1 MALTEKTTSE
11 ETSEILEKIPRWF
24 PLDVAGIIYPN
35 ARRYGWCTTYRFAF
49 IMKEEVDPVLLR
61 QALKDIAP
69 RFPSF
74 FVKIK
79 AGLFWYYLE
88 RTDDLD
94 IVEEE
99 DYYPCRYIETTET
112 TLPAI
117 RVLYYKNRISIEN
130 FHSVADGGAAL
141 VFNKTLVARYLEL
154 KGVKITITDD
164 IADINEKP
172 KKCEMEDS
180 FRANYKKMKGLT
192 RKEETAYCYKAPTVK
207 NYFKVLHGLAPAE
220 DIKAAAKA
228 RNMTITEFLMVA
240 YLYSFYV
247 NAPDKVYKPIK
258 ISIPASLRA
267 RFGSATLRNFSLYTN
282 VGFNPKGRTDITF
295 DEIFEMV
302 KGKLEK
308 GLATEELQKML
319 CINVRDAQN
328 PILRFI
334 PNILKKPVMQLIFD
348 HAGENKFTSGMTNLG
363 VQKMPPEMYEH
374 IDRME
379 CLLGPSPTKKLLCA
393 MITYN
398 NIVNISFTSDS
409 EKTDV
414 QRTFFRVLAEN
425 GVRIRVE
432 CNCTDT
438 VKEEK

>member
-1 MALTEKTTSE
+1 MAEIETKNNENFDEVPE
-11 ETSEILEKIPRWF
+11 EVPSWF

-49 IMKEEVDPVLLR
+49 IMKEEVDPVLLK

-74 FVKIK
+74 FVKVK
-79 AGLFWYYLE
+79 PGLFWYYLE

-94 IVEEE
+94 IVEPE

-112 TLPAI
+112 TKPAI
-117 RVLYYKNRISIEN
+117 RILYYKNRISIEI
-130 FHSVADGGAAL
+130 FHSIADGGGAL

-154 KGVKITITDD
+154 KGVKITLTPD

-172 KKCEMEDS
+172 KKYEMEDS

-192 RKEETAYCYKAPTVK
+192 RKEETAYCYKAPLIR
-207 NYFKVLHGLAPAE
+207 NYYKVIHGLIPAE

-228 RNMTITEFLMVA
+228 KGMTITEFLMVA
-240 YLYSFYV
+240 YLYAFYKNARGKV
-247 NAPDKVYKPIK
+247 NKPIK

-267 RFGSATLRNFSLYTN
+267 RFGSRTLRNFSLYAN
-282 VGFNPKGRTDITF
+282 IGFNPKGRTDITF
-295 DEIFEMV
+295 EEIFEMV
-302 KGKLEK
+302 KGKMEQ
-308 GLATEELQKML
+308 GLATEELHKML
-319 CINVRDAQN
+319 CVNVRDAQN
-328 PILRFI
+328 PILRLV
-334 PNILKKPVMQLIFD
+334 PTVLKKPVMQFIFD
-348 HAGENKFTSGMTNLG
+348 HAGENKFTSGMSNLG

-374 IDRME
+374 IERME
-379 CLLGPSPTKKLLCA
+379 CLLGSSPTKHLLCA

-398 NIVNISFTSDS
+398 NIVNISFSSTSD
-409 EKTDV
+409 KVDV

-425 GVRIRVE
+425 GVRVRIE
-432 CNCTDT
+432 SNC
-438 VKEEK
+438 KEGE

>member
-1 MALTEKTTSE
+1 MAEI
-11 ETSEILEKIPRWF
+11 ETKNNENFDKVPEDVPSWF

-49 IMKEEVDPVLLR
+49 IMKEEVDPVLLK

-74 FVKIK
+74 FVKVK

-94 IVEEE
+94 IVEPE

-112 TLPAI
+112 TKPAI
-117 RVLYYKNRISIEN
+117 RILYYKNRISIET
-130 FHSVADGGAAL
+130 FHSIADGGGAL

-154 KGVKITITDD
+154 KGVKITLTPD

-172 KKCEMEDS
+172 KKYEMEDS

-192 RKEETAYCYKAPTVK
+192 RKEETAYCYKAPLIR
-207 NYFKVLHGLAPAE
+207 NYYKVIHGLIPAE

-228 RNMTITEFLMVA
+228 KGMTITEFLMVA
-240 YLYSFYV
+240 YLYAFYK
-247 NAPDKVYKPIK
+247 NAPGKVNKPIK

-267 RFGSATLRNFSLYTN
+267 RFGSRTLRNFSLYAN
-282 VGFNPKGRTDITF
+282 IGFNPKGRTDITF
-295 DEIFEMV
+295 EEIFEMV
-302 KGKLEK
+302 KGKMEQ
-308 GLATEELQKML
+308 GLATEELHKML
-319 CINVRDAQN
+319 CVNVRDAQN
-328 PILRFI
+328 PILRLV
-334 PNILKKPVMQLIFD
+334 PTVLKKPVMQFIFD
-348 HAGENKFTSGMTNLG
+348 HAGENKFTSGMSNLG

-374 IDRME
+374 IERME
-379 CLLGPSPTKKLLCA
+379 CLLGSSPTKHLLCA

-398 NIVNISFTSDS
+398 NIVNISFSSTSD
-409 EKTDV
+409 KVDV

-425 GVRIRVE
+425 GVRVRIE
-432 CNCTDT
+432 SNC
-438 VKEEK
+438 KEGE

>member
-1 MALTEKTTSE
+1 MAEIETKNNENFDEVTEEVPS
-11 ETSEILEKIPRWF
+11 WF

-49 IMKEEVDPVLLR
+49 IMKEEVDPVLLK

-74 FVKIK
+74 FVKVK

-94 IVEEE
+94 IVEPE

-112 TLPAI
+112 TKPAI
-117 RVLYYKNRISIEN
+117 RILYYKNRISIEI
-130 FHSVADGGAAL
+130 FHSIADGGGAL

-154 KGVKITITDD
+154 KGVKITLTPD

-172 KKCEMEDS
+172 KKYEMEDS

-192 RKEETAYCYKAPTVK
+192 RKEETAYCYKAPLIR
-207 NYFKVLHGLAPAE
+207 NYYKVIHGLIPAE

-228 RNMTITEFLMVA
+228 KGMTITEFLMVA
-240 YLYSFYV
+240 YLYAFYKNARGKV
-247 NAPDKVYKPIK
+247 NKPIK

-267 RFGSATLRNFSLYTN
+267 RFGSRTLRNFSLYAN
-282 VGFNPKGRTDITF
+282 IGFNPKGRTDITF
-295 DEIFEMV
+295 EEIFEMV
-302 KGKLEK
+302 KGKMEQ
-308 GLATEELQKML
+308 GLATEELHKML
-319 CINVRDAQN
+319 CVNVRDAQN
-328 PILRFI
+328 PILRLV
-334 PNILKKPVMQLIFD
+334 PTVLKKPVMQFIFD
-348 HAGENKFTSGMTNLG
+348 HAGENKFTSGMSNLG

-374 IDRME
+374 IERME
-379 CLLGPSPTKKLLCA
+379 CLLGSSPTKHLLCA

-398 NIVNISFTSDS
+398 NIVNISFSSTSD
-409 EKTDV
+409 KVDV

-425 GVRIRVE
+425 GVRVRIE
-432 CNCTDT
+432 SNC
-438 VKEEK
+438 KEGE

>member
-1 MALTEKTTSE
+1 MAEIESKTNENEDEVLE
-11 ETSEILEKIPRWF
+11 EIPSWF

-49 IMKEEVDPVLLR
+49 IMKEEVDPVILK
-61 QALKDIAP
+61 QALKDISP

-88 RTDDLD
+88 RADDLD

-112 TLPAI
+112 TKPAI
-117 RVLYYKNRISIEN
+117 RVLYYKNRISIET
-130 FHSVADGGAAL
+130 FHSVADGGGAL

-154 KGVKITITDD
+154 KKGIKITITPD

-172 KKCEMEDS
+172 KKYEMEDS

-192 RKEETAYCYKAPTVK
+192 RKEETAYCYKAPLIK
-207 NYFKVLHGLAPAE
+207 NYYKIIHGLIPAE

-228 RNMTITEFLMVA
+228 RGMTITEFLMVT
-240 YLYSFYV
+240 YLYAFYI
-247 NAPDKVYKPIK
+247 NAPGKVNKPIK

-267 RFGSATLRNFSLYTN
+267 RFGSRTLRNFSLFAN
-282 VGFNPKGRTDITF
+282 IGFNPEGRTDITF
-295 DEIFEMV
+295 EEIFEMV
-302 KGKLEK
+302 KGKMEHSLS
-308 GLATEELQKML
+308 TEELHKML

-334 PNILKKPVMQLIFD
+334 PNALKKPVMQFIFD

-379 CLLGPSPTKKLLCA
+379 CLLGSSPTKHLLCA
-393 MITYN
+393 MISYN
-398 NIVNISFTSDS
+398 NIVNISFTSAS
-409 EKTDV
+409 KKTDV
-414 QRTFFRVLAEN
+414 QKTFFRVLSEN
-425 GVRIRVE
+425 GVRVRIE
-432 CNCTDT
+432 CNC
-438 VKEEK
+438 KEDE

>member
-1 MALTEKTTSE
+1 MAEIETNNNENIDDVLE
-11 ETSEILEKIPRWF
+11 EVPSWF

-49 IMKEEVDPVLLR
+49 IMKEEVDPVLLK
-61 QALKDIAP
+61 QALEDIAP

-79 AGLFWYYLE
+79 AGLFWYYFE
-88 RTDDLD
+88 KADDLD

-112 TLPAI
+112 TKPAI
-117 RVLYYKNRISIEN
+117 RILYYKNRISIET
-130 FHSVADGGAAL
+130 FHSIADGGGAL

-154 KGVKITITDD
+154 KKGIKITPTPD

-172 KKCEMEDS
+172 KKYEMEDS

-192 RKEETAYCYKAPTVK
+192 RKEDTAYCYKAPVIK
-207 NYFKVLHGLAPAE
+207 NYYKVIHGIIPAE

-228 RNMTITEFLMVA
+228 KGMTITEFLMVT
-240 YLYSFYV
+240 YLYAFYK
-247 NAPDKVYKPIK
+247 NAPGKVNKPIK

-267 RFGSATLRNFSLYTN
+267 RFGSRTLRNFSLFAN
-282 VGFNPKGRTDITF
+282 IGFNPKGRTDITF
-295 DEIFEMV
+295 EEIFEMV
-302 KGKLEK
+302 KGKMEE
-308 GLATEELQKML
+308 GLATEELHKML
-319 CINVRDAQN
+319 CVNVRDAQN
-328 PILRFI
+328 PILRFV
-334 PNILKKPVMQLIFD
+334 PNVLKKPVMQFIFD
-348 HAGENKFTSGMTNLG
+348 HAGENKFTSGMSNLG

-379 CLLGPSPTKKLLCA
+379 CLLGSSPTKHLLCA

-398 NIVNISFTSDS
+398 NIVNISFSSTS
-409 EKTDV
+409 KKVDV

-425 GVRIRVE
+425 GVRVRVE
-432 CNCTDT
+432 SNC
-438 VKEEK
+438 KEDE

>member
-1 MALTEKTTSE
+1 MVEIETKNNENFDEVPE
-11 ETSEILEKIPRWF
+11 EVLSWF

-49 IMKEEVDPVLLR
+49 IMKEEVDPVLLK

-74 FVKIK
+74 FVKVK

-94 IVEEE
+94 IVEPE

-112 TLPAI
+112 TKPAI
-117 RVLYYKNRISIEN
+117 RILYYKNRISIET
-130 FHSVADGGAAL
+130 FHSIADGGGAL

-154 KGVKITITDD
+154 KGVKITLTPD

-172 KKCEMEDS
+172 KKYEMEDS

-192 RKEETAYCYKAPTVK
+192 RKEETAYCYKAPLIR
-207 NYFKVLHGLAPAE
+207 NYYKVIHGLIPAE

-228 RNMTITEFLMVA
+228 KGMTITEFLMVA
-240 YLYSFYV
+240 YLYAFYK
-247 NAPDKVYKPIK
+247 NAPGKVNKPIK

-267 RFGSATLRNFSLYTN
+267 RFGSRTLRNFSLYAN
-282 VGFNPKGRTDITF
+282 IGFNPKGRTDITF
-295 DEIFEMV
+295 EEIFEMV
-302 KGKLEK
+302 KGKMEQ
-308 GLATEELQKML
+308 GLATEELHKML
-319 CINVRDAQN
+319 CVNVRDAQN
-328 PILRFI
+328 PILRLV
-334 PNILKKPVMQLIFD
+334 PTVLKKPVMQFIFD
-348 HAGENKFTSGMTNLG
+348 HAGENKFTSGMSNLG

-374 IDRME
+374 IERME
-379 CLLGPSPTKKLLCA
+379 CLLGSSPTKHMLCA

-398 NIVNISFTSDS
+398 NIVNISFSSTSD
-409 EKTDV
+409 KVDV

-425 GVRIRVE
+425 GVRVRIE
-432 CNCTDT
+432 SNC
-438 VKEEK
+438 KEGE

>member
-1 MALTEKTTSE
+1 MAEI
-11 ETSEILEKIPRWF
+11 ETKNNENFDEVLEDVPSWF

-49 IMKEEVDPVLLR
+49 IMKEEVDPVLLK

-74 FVKIK
+74 FVKVK

-94 IVEEE
+94 IVEPE

-112 TLPAI
+112 TKPAI
-117 RVLYYKNRISIEN
+117 RILYYKNRISIET
-130 FHSVADGGAAL
+130 FHSIADGGGAL

-154 KGVKITITDD
+154 KGVKITLTPD

-172 KKCEMEDS
+172 KKYEMEDS

-192 RKEETAYCYKAPTVK
+192 RKEETAYCYKAPLIR
-207 NYFKVLHGLAPAE
+207 NYYKVIHGLIPAE

-228 RNMTITEFLMVA
+228 KGMTITEFLMVA
-240 YLYSFYV
+240 YLYAFYK
-247 NAPDKVYKPIK
+247 NAPGKVNKPIK

-267 RFGSATLRNFSLYTN
+267 RFGSRTLRNFSLYAN
-282 VGFNPKGRTDITF
+282 IGFNPKGRTDITF
-295 DEIFEMV
+295 EEIFEMV
-302 KGKLEK
+302 KGKMEQ
-308 GLATEELQKML
+308 GLATEELHKML
-319 CINVRDAQN
+319 CVNVRDAQN
-328 PILRFI
+328 PILRLV
-334 PNILKKPVMQLIFD
+334 PTVLKKPVMQFIFD
-348 HAGENKFTSGMTNLG
+348 HAGENKFTSGMSNLG

-374 IDRME
+374 IERME
-379 CLLGPSPTKKLLCA
+379 CLLGSSPTKHLLCA

-398 NIVNISFTSDS
+398 NIVNISFSSTSD
-409 EKTDV
+409 KVDV

-425 GVRIRVE
+425 GVRVRIE
-432 CNCTDT
+432 SNC
-438 VKEEK
+438 KEGE

>member
-1 MALTEKTTSE
+1 MAEIETKNNENFDEVPE
-11 ETSEILEKIPRWF
+11 EVPSWF

-49 IMKEEVDPVLLR
+49 IMKEEVDPVLLK

-74 FVKIK
+74 FVKVK

-94 IVEEE
+94 IVEPE

-112 TLPAI
+112 TKPAI
-117 RVLYYKNRISIEN
+117 RILYYKNRISIET
-130 FHSVADGGAAL
+130 FHSIADGGGAL

-154 KGVKITITDD
+154 KGVKITLTPD

-172 KKCEMEDS
+172 KKYEMEDS

-192 RKEETAYCYKAPTVK
+192 RKEETAYCYKAPLIR
-207 NYFKVLHGLAPAE
+207 NYYKVIHGLIPAE
-220 DIKAAAKA
+220 DIKVAAKA
-228 RNMTITEFLMVA
+228 KGMTITEFLMVA
-240 YLYSFYV
+240 YLYAFYK
-247 NAPDKVYKPIK
+247 NAPGKVNKPIK

-267 RFGSATLRNFSLYTN
+267 RFGSRTLRNFSLYAN
-282 VGFNPKGRTDITF
+282 IGFNPKGRTDITF
-295 DEIFEMV
+295 EEIFEMV
-302 KGKLEK
+302 KGKMEQ
-308 GLATEELQKML
+308 GLATEELHKML
-319 CINVRDAQN
+319 CVNVRDAQN
-328 PILRFI
+328 PILRLV
-334 PNILKKPVMQLIFD
+334 PTVLKKPVMQFIFD
-348 HAGENKFTSGMTNLG
+348 HAGENKFTSGMSNLG

-374 IDRME
+374 IERME
-379 CLLGPSPTKKLLCA
+379 CLLGSSPTKHLLCA

-398 NIVNISFTSDS
+398 NIVNISFSSTSD
-409 EKTDV
+409 KVDV

-425 GVRIRVE
+425 GVRVRIE
-432 CNCTDT
+432 SNC
-438 VKEEK
+438 KEGE

>member
-1 MALTEKTTSE
+1 MAEIETKNNENIDEVLE
-11 ETSEILEKIPRWF
+11 EIPSWF

-49 IMKEEVDPVLLR
+49 IMKEEVDPVILR

-94 IVEEE
+94 IVEKE

-112 TLPAI
+112 TKPAI
-117 RVLYYKNRISIEN
+117 RVLYYKNRISIET
-130 FHSVADGGAAL
+130 FHSVADGGGAL

-154 KGVKITITDD
+154 KGVKITLTPD

-172 KKCEMEDS
+172 KKYEMEDS

-192 RKEETAYCYKAPTVK
+192 RKEETAYCYKAPLIR
-207 NYFKVLHGLAPAE
+207 NYYKVIHGLIPAE

-228 RNMTITEFLMVA
+228 RGMTITEFLMVT
-240 YLYSFYV
+240 YLYAFYK
-247 NAPDKVYKPIK
+247 NAPGKVNKPIK

-267 RFGSATLRNFSLYTN
+267 RFGSRTLRNFSLFAN
-282 VGFNPKGRTDITF
+282 IGFNPKGRTDITF
-295 DEIFEMV
+295 EEIFEMV
-302 KGKLEK
+302 KGKMEQ
-308 GLATEELQKML
+308 GLSTEELHKML

-328 PILRFI
+328 PILRFV
-334 PNILKKPVMQLIFD
+334 PNVLKKPVMQFIFD

-374 IDRME
+374 VERME
-379 CLLGPSPTKKLLCA
+379 CLLGSSPTKHLLCA

-398 NIVNISFTSDS
+398 NIVNISFTSCS
-409 EKTDV
+409 KKVDV

-425 GVRIRVE
+425 GVRVRIE
-432 CNCTDT
+432 CNC
-438 VKEEK
+438 KEDE

>member
-1 MALTEKTTSE
+1 MAEIEAKTNENEDEVLE
-11 ETSEILEKIPRWF
+11 EIPSWF

-49 IMKEEVDPVLLR
+49 IMKEEVDPVILK
-61 QALKDIAP
+61 QALKDISP

-88 RTDDLD
+88 RADDLD

-112 TLPAI
+112 TKPAI
-117 RVLYYKNRISIEN
+117 RVLYYKNRISIET
-130 FHSVADGGAAL
+130 FHSVADGGGAL

-154 KGVKITITDD
+154 KKGIKITITPD

-172 KKCEMEDS
+172 KKYEMEDS

-192 RKEETAYCYKAPTVK
+192 RKEETAYCYKAPLIK
-207 NYFKVLHGLAPAE
+207 NYYKIIHGLIPAE

-228 RNMTITEFLMVA
+228 RGMTITEFLMVT
-240 YLYSFYV
+240 YLYAFYK
-247 NAPDKVYKPIK
+247 NAPGRVNKPIK

-267 RFGSATLRNFSLYTN
+267 RFGSRTLRNFSLFAN
-282 VGFNPKGRTDITF
+282 IGFNPKGRTDITF
-295 DEIFEMV
+295 EEIFEMV
-302 KGKLEK
+302 KGKMEHSLS
-308 GLATEELQKML
+308 TEELHKML

-334 PNILKKPVMQLIFD
+334 PNALKKPVMQFIFD

-379 CLLGPSPTKKLLCA
+379 CLLGSSPTKHLLCA

-398 NIVNISFTSDS
+398 NIVNISFTSAS
-409 EKTDV
+409 KKTDV
-414 QRTFFRVLAEN
+414 QKTFFRVLAEN
-425 GVRIRVE
+425 GVRVRIE
-432 CNCTDT
+432 CNC
-438 VKEEK
+438 KEDE

>member
-1 MALTEKTTSE
+1 MAEIETKNNENFDEVPE
-11 ETSEILEKIPRWF
+11 EVLSWF

-49 IMKEEVDPVLLR
+49 IMKEEVDPVLLK

-74 FVKIK
+74 FVKVK

-94 IVEEE
+94 IVEPE

-112 TLPAI
+112 TKPAI
-117 RVLYYKNRISIEN
+117 RILYYKNRISIET
-130 FHSVADGGAAL
+130 FHSIADGGGAL

-154 KGVKITITDD
+154 KGVKITLTPD

-172 KKCEMEDS
+172 KKYEMEDS

-192 RKEETAYCYKAPTVK
+192 RKEETAYCYKAPLIR
-207 NYFKVLHGLAPAE
+207 NYYKVIHGLIPAE

-228 RNMTITEFLMVA
+228 KGMTITEFLMVA
-240 YLYSFYV
+240 YLYAFYK
-247 NAPDKVYKPIK
+247 NAPGKVNKPIK

-267 RFGSATLRNFSLYTN
+267 RFGSRTLRNFSLYAN
-282 VGFNPKGRTDITF
+282 IGFNPKGRTDITF
-295 DEIFEMV
+295 EEIFEMV
-302 KGKLEK
+302 KGKMEQ
-308 GLATEELQKML
+308 GLATEELHKML
-319 CINVRDAQN
+319 CVNVRDAQN
-328 PILRFI
+328 PILRLV
-334 PNILKKPVMQLIFD
+334 PTVLKKPVMQFIFD
-348 HAGENKFTSGMTNLG
+348 HAGENKFTSGMSNLG

-374 IDRME
+374 IERME
-379 CLLGPSPTKKLLCA
+379 CLLGSSPTKHMLCA

-398 NIVNISFTSDS
+398 NIVNISFSSTSD
-409 EKTDV
+409 KVDV

-425 GVRIRVE
+425 GVRVRIE
-432 CNCTDT
+432 SNC
-438 VKEEK
+438 KEGE